1 MLGPSGFFCFSHV
14 VAQGQKPSRRFAF
27 AYKPP
32 GPVQRGALDDLM
44 AAMCRGPNIPD
55 AVVVLS
61 LSEDSDG
68 DVSAQL
74 GADTS
79 KLAQQ
84 RLLGRIPLLRAL
96 FSLESGAVELE
107 LLDRTFKSHLQMFRQ
122 VIVDGVDAW
131 LKSGLRTVFEPE
143 HVVLRA
149 PPGYSYQKPSGA
161 RSEWFLKPDLGLK
174 SSASVALVALA
185 LFRKLYASRVQ
196 RFAELETVFVDTM
209 AVSPV
214 AYALRDLLGL
224 CGFARA
230 FHIESFHSYGG
241 LEGVK
246 RPLPNTSL
254 CLISASSSMSMHEQ
268 WIGLKGVGRDE
279 VVTLLTFESAG
290 TRAAGALLALE
301 SPQAESAP
309 GSAQFSIRIK
319 GETFL
324 PEQEPAKKVLLSD
337 QVHRS
342 DSEVA
347 HFRDFAGRG
356 VFDICR
362 RPGGASSR
370 VRALFVDGESLVR
383 QHEFQ
388 VWLQTQLLQSIKAAT
403 QVVVWQSDTPS
414 RQLAEMVEMF
424 CRVRLSLNGLRLMS
438 VAELATASLKS
449 DAGVVICSAVAGKGS
464 QLLEV
469 SRMLRD
475 KHDGPRLYLVG
486 YQVAETRGELA
497 GLRANLV
504 HSKSVPYDF
513 GRFGGAAI
521 GTAVASAFEL
531 ERQTYYDLST
541 ATNSLPGSMRQRAR
555 ALGST
560 GPVRELALLPHGA
573 KVDGAMRLR
582 PGFAYWPDGYAPEA
596 SHPEVLATVAVLL
609 QRAREHDKLPDERR
623 LSTSS
628 YRHVV
633 LDPENFARFNDG
645 VLQAALLR
653 CAHPA
658 ELDYRADHAASDF
671 MKALILRALARATE
685 EAGEAALEFL
695 LALATQRLQLAEP
708 HFEEVKAAVF
718 GDKHRPAPLR
728 RAFEYLLKSSSG
740 HRRAIQRL
748 PF

>member
-1 MLGPSGFFCFSHV
+1 MLGPSSFFCFSHV
-14 VAQGQKPSRRFAF
+14 VAQGNKSSRRFVF

-32 GPVQRGALDDLM
+32 GPIQRGVLDDLLV
-44 AAMCRGPNIPD
+44 AICRGPDIPD
-55 AVVVLS
+55 AVVILS

-68 DVSAQL
+68 DVSVQL
-74 GADTS
+74 RAEIS
-79 KLAQQ
+79 KLSQQ
-84 RLLGRIPLLRAL
+84 RLQGRIPLLRAS
-96 FSLESGAVELE
+96 FSLKSGNVNLK
-107 LLDRTFKSHLQMFRQ
+107 LLDQTFKSHLPLFRQ
-122 VIVDGVDAW
+122 VIVDDVDAW
-131 LKSGLRTVFEPE
+131 LNSGLRTVFEPE

-174 SSASVALVALA
+174 SSASVALVAFA
-185 LFRKLYASRVQ
+185 VFCKLYAGKVQ

-224 CGFARA
+224 CGFSRA

-241 LEGVK
+241 IEGVK

-268 WIGLKGVGRDE
+268 WIAEKGVNRNE
-279 VVTLLTFESAG
+279 VVTLLTFKNAG
-290 TRAAGALLALE
+290 ARAVGALLSLE
-301 SPQAESAP
+301 SPQERLASDF
-309 GSAQFSIRIK
+309 SLFSIRIK

-337 QVHRS
+337 PVHRS
-342 DSEVA
+342 DAEVA

-356 VFDICR
+356 VFDIYR
-362 RPGGASSR
+362 RPSSASSR
-370 VRALFVDGESLVR
+370 VRALFVDGESLIQ

-388 VWLQTQLLQSIKAAT
+388 VWLETQLLQSIKAAT
-403 QVVVWQSDTPS
+403 QVIVWQSDSPS
-414 RQLAEMVEMF
+414 KQLAEMVEVF
-424 CRVRLSLNGLRLMS
+424 CRTRLSLNGIRLMS
-438 VAELATASLKS
+438 VAELATSSLGGA
-449 DAGVVICSAVAGKGS
+449 AGVVVCSAVAGKGS
-464 QLLEV
+464 QLHEV

-475 KHDGPRLYLVG
+475 KHEGPRLYLVG

-497 GLRANLV
+497 GLKANLV

-513 GRFGGAAI
+513 GRFGGVAI
-521 GTAVASAFEL
+521 GTAMASAFEL
-531 ERQTYYDLST
+531 ERKNYYDLSANT
-541 ATNSLPGSMRQRAR
+541 SSLPGAMPQRAR

-560 GPVRELALLPHGA
+560 GPVHQLALLPHGV
-573 KVDGAMRLR
+573 KVDDAMRLR
-582 PGFAYWPDGYAPEA
+582 PGFAYWPDGYSPDAF
-596 SHPEVLATVAVLL
+596 HPEVLATVAVLL
-609 QRAREHDKLPDERR
+609 QRAREHDQLPDERR

-628 YRHVV
+628 YRHVL

-671 MKALILRALARATE
+671 MKALILRTLARATE
-685 EAGEAALEFL
+685 GAGEAALEFL
-695 LALATQRLQLAEP
+695 LAIATQRLQLAER
-708 HFEEVKAAVF
+708 HLEEVKAAAL
-718 GDKHRPAPLR
+718 GDKDRPVRLR
-728 RAFEYLLKSSSG
+728 RAFEYLLKSSAG
-740 HRRAIQRL
+740 TRRARQLL